1 MRWAEEEKP
10 IQFPINFPC
19 CLIICKSTKPRF

>member
-1 MRWAEEEKP
+1 MRWAEEKP